1 VVETGEVTTVVG
13 KMGVTGPTPGPLPA
27 ALGRPVGVAVLPNGA
42 LAIADGNAIYI
53 ARF

>member
-1 VVETGEVTTVVG
+1 VRETAEVTTVVG
-13 KMGVTGPTPGPLPA
+13 KAGVSGPTLGPLPA

-42 LAIADGNAIYI
+42 LAIADGNAIFI